1 MNEIQELKDF
11 LDESYMSEVLHS
23 LNTILW
29 RLDMQKNLLTTN
41 LSYLDP
47 KYTNGTL
54 LHKQSFTE
62 LTSNI
67 VPSFREEVLEVYRK
81 IRNGMVNRASF
92 QMQVRINEMREP
104 MWTETSVVAKEHNE
118 EGEATLVVGATT
130 IIQERKA
137 AEMAMLE
144 ARRKAEQANLIK
156 TNFLANMTHEFRTP
170 LNSILGFSTI
180 MAHSETIEE
189 RMQCLGAVQ
198 TSGKLLLQIIDD
210 VIELSKL
217 ESNEVELRRNL
228 LDINEL
234 LKNVVEEAKPM
245 RKPDVEMAYH
255 NTETNIILHG
265 DEQKISLVL
274 KQILDN
280 ACKYTEHGHIDV
292 YCHKSS
298 EHAVITVKDTGAG
311 MSQESV
317 RHIFDRF
324 YKGNSFVPGTGL
336 GMSVVKGLVTLWN
349 GTIKVDSEQHVG
361 TSVTFTIPLHASF
374 YQNRTQ
380 REFTHGKPLSV
391 L

>member
-1 MNEIQELKDF
+1 
-11 LDESYMSEVLHS
+11 
-23 LNTILW
+23 
-29 RLDMQKNLLTTN
+29 
-41 LSYLDP
+41 
-47 KYTNGTL
+47 
-54 LHKQSFTE
+54 
-62 LTSNI
+62 
-67 VPSFREEVLEVYRK
+67 
-81 IRNGMVNRASF
+81 
-92 QMQVRINEMREP
+92 
-104 MWTETSVVAKEHNE
+104 
-118 EGEATLVVGATT
+118 
-130 IIQERKA
+130 
-137 AEMAMLE
+137 
-144 ARRKAEQANLIK
+144 
-156 TNFLANMTHEFRTP
+156 
-170 LNSILGFSTI
+170 
-180 MAHSETIEE
+180 
-189 RMQCLGAVQ
+189 
-198 TSGKLLLQIIDD
+198 
-210 VIELSKL
+210 
-217 ESNEVELRRNL
+217 
-228 LDINEL
+228 
-234 LKNVVEEAKPM
+234 
-245 RKPDVEMAYH
+245 
-255 NTETNIILHG
+255 
-265 DEQKISLVL
+265 VL